1 MGNNEQKPTVAYA
14 PFKTFL
20 SAIETL
26 EQGVPQRID
35 SSIWPSYSG
44 AIRSQLLGA
53 FRFLGLV
60 DESSKPTQRLKQLV
74 EDKTNR
80 KDALCKTLVDGYPE
94 LVSMNL
100 TTATPRQFEEAMRSY
115 GVQGDTL
122 VKATSFFLQAAKY
135 SELPISALLL
145 ERKPRGT
152 AIRRQKRAQSVAGQ
166 DQLELDDEA
175 TTAVE
180 GTSKTINLE
189 SGLTLTVTVSGNF
202 LELTSRDREFVFSL
216 TDKLDEYAKQK

>member
-1 MGNNEQKPTVAYA
+1 MGDKEQKPTVAYA
-14 PFKTFL
+14 PFRTFL
-20 SAIETL
+20 SAIESL
-26 EQGVPQRID
+26 EHGVPQRID
-35 SSIWPSYSG
+35 ASIWPSYSG
-44 AIRSQLLGA
+44 AIRSQLLGT

-60 DESSKPTQRLKQLV
+60 DENSKPTQLLKELV
-74 EDKTNR
+74 EQKATR
-80 KDALCKTLVDGYPE
+80 KLTLRKVLESSYPE
-94 LVSMNL
+94 LVGMNL
-100 TTATPRQFEEAMRSY
+100 KTSTPKQFDEAMRQF

-122 VKATSFFLQAAKY
+122 VKATSFFLQATKY
-135 SELPISALLL
+135 SDLPISPLLL

-152 AIRRQKRAQSVAGQ
+152 AGRRQKSAQSVAGQ

-175 TTAVE
+175 TTALR

-202 LELTSRDREFVFSL
+202 LQLTSRDREFVFGL